1 MRAELRLEGKVAV
14 VTGGGRGIGRATAL
28 KLAEAGASVV
38 VAARTRTQIEETA
51 ALIRD
56 SGRRALAVP
65 TDVSD
70 WQSVAQLAEETER
83 AFGPADI
90 VVVNAAVIHPIG
102 DSWEL
107 PPDLWAQ
114 NIQINLIGAFYTVR
128 AFLPAMVERDE
139 GVLVFVS
146 SGAASHPIPG
156 WSAYCA
162 AKAGMDHFAANLV
175 EELALRQ
182 VGVRIHV
189 LYPGIVETA
198 MQEEIRRQPLGRFPL
213 VEKFRAY
220 HEAGWLRPPEEPATL
235 IWWLTT
241 PMAADLHGQI
251 VSIDDEAIRR
261 RISRDLG
268 IPPFGGRGG

>member
-1 MRAELRLEGKVAV
+1 MKPEVRLEGKVAV
-14 VTGGGRGIGRATAL
+14 ITGGGRGIGRATAL

-38 VAARTRTQIEETA
+38 VAARTKTQIEETA

-56 SGRRALAVP
+56 GGGEAIAVP
-65 TDVSD
+65 ADVSD
-70 WQSVAQLAEETER
+70 WQAVERLAEETVR

-90 VVVNAAVIHPIG
+90 VVANAAVLHPVG
-102 DSWEL
+102 DSWEV
-107 PPDLWAQ
+107 PPDLWAH
-114 NIQINLIGAFYTVR
+114 NIQVNLVGAFYTAR
-128 AFLPAMVERDE
+128 AFLPAMVERGE

-146 SGAASHPIPG
+146 SGAASHPVPG

-175 EELALRQ
+175 EELAARE
-182 VGVRIHV
+182 VAVRVHV

-198 MQEEIRRQPLGRFPL
+198 MQEEIRRQSPSRFPL
-213 VEKFRAY
+213 VEKFRLY

-251 VSIDDEAIRR
+251 VSIDDEAVRR
-261 RISRDLG
+261 RMARDLG
-268 IPPFGGRGG
+268 IPPFRGRGA